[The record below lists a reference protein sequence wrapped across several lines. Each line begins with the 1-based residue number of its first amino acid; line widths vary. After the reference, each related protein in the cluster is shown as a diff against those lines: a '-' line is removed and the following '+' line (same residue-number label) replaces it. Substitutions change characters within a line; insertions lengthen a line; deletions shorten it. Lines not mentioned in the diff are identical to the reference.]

1 MCIIS
6 QAYVLSLFSYSTGR
20 LEASYASMGGVLPLV
35 DHVNQSVTNFTYL
48 LIMAQL
54 LAAMINDDE
63 EYILCYVKTFVY
75 SLLIYHFILRSLFS
89 FTYDCEYTI

>member
-1 MCIIS
+1 MSYPCSVIPLD
-6 QAYVLSLFSYSTGR
+6 VLKHPMLQW
-20 LEASYASMGGVLPLV
+20 GGVLPLV

-48 LIMAQL
+48 LIMTRL
-54 LAAMINDDE
+54 LAAMINDYE